1 MIPIVVFS
9 VVALAVF
16 LERLWSLRI
25 ERVIPRTLTQ
35 LVQQKISQNKPA
47 EALALCET
55 SKSSMSVILIA
66 GLKRFGRSR
75 SVVKES
81 FEEVGRLEVN
91 ELSRFVEVMGT
102 IATVAPL
109 TGLLGTVI
117 GMIDVFRTVVSE
129 VGHTAGA
136 VNPASLAN
144 GIWVA
149 LLTTAAGLTVAI
161 PTYLGYRYLL
171 SRVDQLSIQMEEVS
185 LELLD
190 IMAPDTH
197 DPAAANTTSEASA
210 Q

>member
-1 MIPIVVFS
+1 M
-9 VVALAVF
+9 VF
-16 LERLWSLRI
+16 LERLWALRSQRI
-25 ERVIPRTLTQ
+25 IPLE
-35 LVQQKISQNKPA
+35 LVKHIRQKIEQRKGA
-47 EALALCET
+47 EALALCEANT
-55 SKSSMSVILIA
+55 TPMSTILAA
-66 GLKRFGRSR
+66 GLRRYGRPR
-75 SVVKES
+75 PIVKEA

-91 ELSRFVEVMGT
+91 DLGRFVEVLGT

-117 GMIDVFRTVVSE
+117 GMIDVFRTVVAE
-129 VGHTAGA
+129 VGETVGA

-185 LELLD
+185 LDLLD
-190 IMAPDTH
+190 VMAPDEKTSAH
-197 DPAAANTTSEASA
+197 DEQGSDEAVS
-210 Q
+210 